1 MLSAKL
7 QAIATKIQYHFESAS
22 SGKRAPNGIDAALQ
36 RVCSATETGT
46 PARKILESSLHAWVA
61 LVSEKDGVDVVN
73 ALSFEEVSLLI
84 EAVEKLRLS
93 GEFKANVNYTFYH
106 AGRSGDRRRIQ
117 FLANLLSMR

>member
-1 MLSAKL
+1 M
-7 QAIATKIQYHFESAS
+7 
-22 SGKRAPNGIDAALQ
+22 
-36 RVCSATETGT
+36 
-46 PARKILESSLHAWVA
+46 
-61 LVSEKDGVDVVN
+61 DVVN